1 MKNKSDLESF
11 KTKKRF
17 YLNMDSNDFLMEFIE
32 TSVKV
37 KIWKSLLYIALPIIL
52 VSIVVVS
59 KNLLNILDL
68 MNYGQQANYISCIVV
83 LGITIMTFFFIRWII
98 REYYNLTWKQTF
110 MMEIKNLRKI
120 RGE

>member
-1 MKNKSDLESF
+1 MKNKSNLENF

-59 KNLLNILDL
+59 KNLSYL
-68 MNYGQQANYISCIVV
+68 MNYDQQANYISCIVV
-83 LGITIMTFFFIRWII
+83 LGITIMIFFFIRWII

>member
-1 MKNKSDLESF
+1 MKNKSNLENF

-17 YLNMDSNDFLMEFIE
+17 YLNMDFNDFLMEFIE
-32 TSVKV
+32 TTVKV
-37 KIWKSLLYIALPIIL
+37 KIWKSLLYIALPIML

-59 KNLLNILDL
+59 KNL
-68 MNYGQQANYISCIVV
+68 YSQKANYISCIVV

-98 REYYNLTWKQTF
+98 KEYYNLAWKKAF
-110 MMEIKNLRKI
+110 MIEIKNLRKI